1 MTVKTQ
7 TQTQTQSGSLARIF
21 NSRKNYL
28 KVPWWQYLLALFL
41 SVLFLFPL
49 YWMGSTSLKTM
60 EQAYAFPPVWIPNPI
75 MWENYVRIFT
85 ELPFALFTLNSLIIT
100 VLNTIGVTFSA
111 AFVAFGFA
119 RLRAKGRDVLFII
132 LISTIMLPYQVILV
146 PTFLLFKYLGWIN
159 TFGPLIVPAFFG
171 GGAFN
176 IFLLRQFFM
185 GIPFEY
191 DEAAIMDGA
200 GWFRI
205 FWSIIL
211 PMAKPALT
219 AVAVLNI
226 VYVWTDF
233 FGPLIYLND
242 LNKMTLAVGLAF
254 LRGQHSAVLTLLM
267 AGSMLSTIPMLI
279 VFFLAQRYFVSG
291 IQLGGIKG

>member
-1 MTVKTQ
+1 MTTI
-7 TQTQTQSGSLARIF
+7 TARTSQISQQARVNRPRPKASWF
-21 NSRKNYL
+21 VY
-28 KVPWWQYLLALFL
+28 VIAIVL

-49 YWMGSTSLKTM
+49 FWMGTTSLKTM
-60 EQAYAFPPVWIPNPI
+60 EQAYVFPPVWLPDPP

-85 ELPFALFTLNSLIIT
+85 ELPFFTFTLNSILIT
-100 VLNTIGVTFSA
+100 VLNTIGVTFTSA
-111 AFVAFGFA
+111 MVAFGFA
-119 RLRAKGRDVLFII
+119 RLRSRSRDFLFVL

-146 PTFLLFKYLGWIN
+146 PTFLLFKYIGWIN
-159 TFGPLIVPAFFG
+159 TIWPLVIPAYFG

-176 IFLLRQFFM
+176 IFLLRQYFM
-185 GIPFEY
+185 TIPFEY

-200 GWFRI
+200 SWFTI
-205 FWSIIL
+205 FWSVIL

-219 AVAVLNI
+219 TVAVLNL
-226 VYVWTDF
+226 VAVWTDF

-267 AGSMLSTIPMLI
+267 AGSMFSTLPMLV
-279 VFFLAQRYFVSG
+279 VFFLAQRYFVEG
-291 IQLGGIKG
+291 IQLSGLKG

>member
-7 TQTQTQSGSLARIF
+7 TQTGGLSSLLTTRR
-21 NSRKNYL
+21 SYL
-28 KVPWWQYLLALFL
+28 KVAWWYYLLAIALA
-41 SVLFLFPL
+41 VLFLFPL
-49 YWMGSTSLKTM
+49 FWMATTSLKSM
-60 EQAYAFPPVWIPNPI
+60 EQAYVFPPKWIPNPV

-85 ELPFALFTLNSLIIT
+85 ELPFALFALNSLIIT
-100 VLNTIGVTFSA
+100 VLNTIGLTFTSA
-111 AFVAFGFA
+111 LVAFGFA
-119 RLRAKGRDVLFII
+119 RLRAKGRDFLFIV

-159 TFGPLIVPAFFG
+159 TIWPLVVPAYFG

-200 GWFRI
+200 GWFTI
-205 FWSIIL
+205 FWRIIL
-211 PMAKPALT
+211 PMSKPALT
-219 AVAVLNI
+219 TVAVLNI
-226 VYVWTDF
+226 VAVWTDF

-254 LRGQHSAVLTLLM
+254 LRGQHSAALTLLM
-267 AGSMLSTIPMLI
+267 AGSVVSTVPMLI
-279 VFFLAQRYFVSG
+279 VFFLAQRYFVEG
-291 IQLGGIKG
+291 IQLGGLKG